1 MTVNSNRIAEMAVDG
16 LRREARAAE
25 VPQAD
30 IGQVIGKSR
39 QTVNVKFRSGDMR
52 LTEFVNIAQ
61 SLGISPHKVLERA
74 EKKTPRS
81 PIRKWRDD
89 TAH

>member
-25 VPQAD
+25 VPQAV

-74 EKKTPRS
+74 EKNAALADK
-81 PIRKWRDD
+81 KV
-89 TAH
+89 A

>member
-61 SLGISPHKVLERA
+61 CLCSMVLRPVERLVFSPKER
-74 EKKTPRS
+74 
-81 PIRKWRDD
+81 
-89 TAH
+89 

>member
-30 IGQVIGKSR
+30 IRQVIGKSR
-39 QTVNVKFRSGDMR
+39 QTVNVKVRSGDMR

-74 EKKTPRS
+74 EKNAALADK
-81 PIRKWRDD
+81 KV
-89 TAH
+89 A